1 MTQLTWAWFY
11 IPEQASRLDKS
22 TIERIKAK
30 MYFAWKT
37 IRSTTLFAIVKNIVF
52 NKRYNS
58 SV

>member
-11 IPEQASRLDKS
+11 ITEQASRLDKS
-22 TIERIKAK
+22 TK